1 MNFKGLVQS
10 VKGWLGKPLATP
22 DTDPNG
28 FFGNLTAL
36 PNPDPLL
43 RAMGHAD
50 RVYASI
56 MADAHV
62 VGDIRSIRGEFRSFE
77 YRVVTGQAD
86 DPRAEQA
93 RELCEVFLANVR
105 PNALADWM
113 EVMWQMNT
121 SVLTGYK
128 VHEPEWQIHASGN
141 PVLNGKL
148 LPSALL
154 DRPNR
159 RYKFDANGNT
169 LLISRGNLMGQAI
182 EPYQAIVSRHMATME
197 NPYGQALLSSCFWPW
212 TFKTGGW
219 RYFVKYCERHGLPW
233 PIGRYP
239 MGTQD
244 KDIDALG
251 DALSSMLESGYA
263 VVQEGTGV
271 ELLVPHA
278 TGSMLPQESLI
289 DRCNR
294 EMSKALTSQAMTS
307 ELQGVGSRAANE
319 VAAKRQSTVNDAD
332 RDIPAESMTQ
342 LFTFITLFNFG
353 SDVTPPRLEFF
364 KQEAAGLDRAE
375 AYDLA
380 RQMGARPSKKAML
393 EELAIPAAET
403 DDDALLPDAP
413 KPDAAPAPAP
423 APGQPV
429 VDNRPAPSGKQGE
442 GDQPPV
448 QFTAEQLQSL
458 RGWTFAKQL
467 GMTEAQAIELAASA
481 ADDVIERQVLD
492 PVYQMLARYEADGK
506 TLTQFRDDFADMVGG
521 LDDAGLREIVEQ
533 ALQIGMLRGAATDA
547 A

>member
-28 FFGNLTAL
+28 FFGNLAVL
-36 PNPDPLL
+36 PNPDPIL
-43 RAMGHAD
+43 RAMGQAD

-77 YRVVTGQAD
+77 YRVVTGQAE
-86 DPRAEQA
+86 DPRAEA
-93 RELCEVFLANVR
+93 AKELCEAFLANLR

-121 SVLTGYK
+121 CVLTGYK
-128 VHEPEWQIHASGN
+128 VHEPVWENFTSSN

-148 LPSALL
+148 LPTSLL
-154 DRPNR
+154 DRPGR

-169 LLISRGNLMGQAI
+169 LLISRGNLSGQPI
-182 EPYQAIVSRHMATME
+182 EPYQAIVSRHMATIE
-197 NPYGQALLSSCFWPW
+197 NPYGQALLSACFWPW

-239 MGTQD
+239 QGTQD
-244 KDIDALG
+244 QDIDALAE
-251 DALSSMLESGYA
+251 ALGGMLESGYA

-271 ELLVPHA
+271 ELLVPNA

-332 RDIPAESMTQ
+332 RDIPAESMSA
-342 LFTFITLFNFG
+342 LFRWITLFNFG
-353 SDVTPPRLEFF
+353 PDVPSPRLEFF
-364 KQEAAGLDRAE
+364 KQEAAGKDRAE
-375 AYDLA
+375 TYDLA

-403 DDDALLPDAP
+403 DDDALLPDAALQP
-413 KPDAAPAPAP
+413 TPAAPGGNTDPATTVDP
-423 APGQPV
+423 ANQP
-429 VDNRPAPSGKQGE
+429 AA
-442 GDQPPV
+442 
-448 QFTAEQLQSL
+448 QFTADQIQAL
-458 RGWTFAKQL
+458 RGWTFAKAIGL
-467 GMTEAQAIELAASA
+467 TEADAIELAAAA
-481 ADDVIERQVLD
+481 ADDVLERQVLA
-492 PVYQMLARYEADGK
+492 PVYQMLSRYEAEGK
-506 TLTQFRDDFADMVGG
+506 TLAQFRDDFGDLVGG
-521 LDDAGLREIVEQ
+521 IDDSGLREIVEQ
-533 ALQIGMLRGAATDA
+533 AMQFGLLQGAATDTP
-547 A
+547 

>member
-1 MNFKGLVQS
+1 MFNAKGLVQS
-10 VKGWLGKPLATP
+10 IKGWLGKPLATP
-22 DTDPNG
+22 ETDPNG
-28 FFGNLTAL
+28 FFGNLAVL
-36 PNPDPLL
+36 PNPDPIL
-43 RAMGHAD
+43 RAMGQAD
-50 RVYASI
+50 KVYASI

-93 RELCEVFLANVR
+93 RQRCEAFLANIR
-105 PNALADWM
+105 PNALSDWM

-128 VHEPEWQIHASGN
+128 VHEPEWQIYASGN
-141 PVLNGKL
+141 PLLNGKL
-148 LPSALL
+148 LPIKLM
-154 DRPNR
+154 DRPGR
-159 RYKFDANGNT
+159 RYKFDSHGET

-182 EPYQAIVSRHMATME
+182 EPYQAIVSRHMPTVE

-251 DALSSMLESGYA
+251 EALGSMLESGYA
-263 VVQEGTGV
+263 VVQEGNGV
-271 ELLVPHA
+271 ELLVPNA
-278 TGSMLPQESLI
+278 SGSQLPQENLI

-332 RDIPAESMTQ
+332 RDIPAESMSQ
-342 LFTFITLFNFG
+342 LFAFITLFNDG
-353 SDVTPPRLEFF
+353 PDVAPPRLEFF
-364 KQEAAGLDRAE
+364 KQEAAGKARAE
-375 AYDLA
+375 TYNLA
-380 RQMGARPSKKAML
+380 RQMGAKPSKKAML

-403 DDDALLPDAP
+403 DDDALLPDTKATAQQLP
-413 KPDAAPAPAP
+413 
-423 APGQPV
+423 PGGNQ
-429 VDNRPAPSGKQGE
+429 DNTSAFSADQIQALQGW
-442 GDQPPV
+442 
-448 QFTAEQLQSL
+448 S
-458 RGWTFAKQL
+458 FAKAL
-467 GMTEAQAIELAASA
+467 GLTEADAIELASAA
-481 ADDVIERQVLD
+481 ADDVIETQVFE
-492 PVYQMLARYEADGK
+492 PVYQMLSQYERDGK
-506 TLTQFRDDFADMVGG
+506 TLAQFRDDLGDMVGG
-521 LDDAGLREIVEQ
+521 LDDAGLREVVER
-533 ALQIGMLRGAATDA
+533 ALQIGMLRGAATNEQ
-547 A
+547 

>member
-22 DTDPNG
+22 DTDPSG
-28 FFGNLTAL
+28 FFGKLAVL
-36 PNPDPLL
+36 PNPDPIL

-93 RELCEVFLANVR
+93 KELGEAFLANVR
-105 PNALADWM
+105 PNALSDWM
-113 EVMWQMNT
+113 EVMWQMNS
-121 SVLTGYK
+121 SVLTGFK
-128 VHEPEWQIHASGN
+128 VHEPVWQVYSSGN
-141 PVLNGKL
+141 PILNGKL
-148 LPSALL
+148 LPIELL
-154 DRPNR
+154 DRPSR
-159 RYKFDANGNT
+159 RYKFDTYGNT
-169 LLISRGNLMGQAI
+169 LLISRGNLMGQPI
-182 EPYQAIVSRHMATME
+182 EPYQAIVSRHMATIE

-251 DALSSMLESGYA
+251 EALGSMLESGYA
-263 VVQEGTGV
+263 VVQEGNGV
-271 ELLVPHA
+271 ELLVPNA
-278 TGSMLPQESLI
+278 TGNMLPQESLI

-319 VAAKRQSTVNDAD
+319 VAAQRQSTVNDAD
-332 RDIPAESMTQ
+332 RDIPAESMSQ
-342 LFTFITLFNFG
+342 LLSWITLFNLG
-353 SDVTPPRLEFF
+353 PDVTPPRLEFY
-364 KQEAAGLDRAE
+364 KQKAAGKDRAE
-375 AYDLA
+375 AYDLV
-380 RQMGARPSKKAML
+380 RQMGAKPSKKAML

-403 DDDALLPDAP
+403 DDDALMPDAP
-413 KPDAAPAPAP
+413 TPAAVP

-429 VDNRPAPSGKQGE
+429 VDNRPAPGGKAGE
-442 GDQPPV
+442 GQGDQPPV

-467 GMTEAQAIELAASA
+467 GMTEAQAIELAAAA

>member
-1 MNFKGLVQS
+1 
-10 VKGWLGKPLATP
+10 
-22 DTDPNG
+22 
-28 FFGNLTAL
+28 
-36 PNPDPLL
+36 
-43 RAMGHAD
+43 
-50 RVYASI
+50 
-56 MADAHV
+56 
-62 VGDIRSIRGEFRSFE
+62 
-77 YRVVTGQAD
+77 
-86 DPRAEQA
+86 
-93 RELCEVFLANVR
+93 
-105 PNALADWM
+105 
-113 EVMWQMNT
+113 MWQMNS

-128 VHEPEWQIHASGN
+128 VHEPVWQIYSSGN
-141 PVLNGKL
+141 PILNGKL
-148 LPSALL
+148 LPVELL
-154 DRPNR
+154 DRPSR
-159 RYKFDANGNT
+159 RYKFDSYGNT

-182 EPYQAIVSRHMATME
+182 EPYQAVVSRHMATIE

-251 DALSSMLESGYA
+251 EALGSMLESGYA

-271 ELLVPHA
+271 ELLVPNA

-319 VAAKRQSTVNDAD
+319 VAAQRQSTVTDAD
-332 RDIPAESMTQ
+332 RDIPAESMSQ
-342 LFTFITLFNFG
+342 LLTWITLFNLG
-353 SDVTPPRLEFF
+353 PDVTPPRLEFF
-364 KQEAAGLDRAE
+364 KQKAAGKDRAE
-375 AYDLA
+375 TYDLA
-380 RQMGARPSKKAML
+380 RKMGAKPSKKAML

-413 KPDAAPAPAP
+413 KPPAAVPPGGTG
-423 APGQPV
+423 APG
-429 VDNRPAPSGKQGE
+429 APGTSGE
-442 GDQPPV
+442 QPPL
-448 QFTAEQLQSL
+448 QFSAEQLHAL

>member
-28 FFGNLTAL
+28 FFGTLAVL
-36 PNPDPLL
+36 PNPDPIL
-43 RAMGHAD
+43 RAMGQAD

-77 YRVVTGQAD
+77 FRIVTGQAD

-93 RELCEVFLANVR
+93 KELCEAFLANVR
-105 PNALADWM
+105 PNALSDWM
-113 EVMWQMNT
+113 EVMWQMNS

-128 VHEPEWQIHASGN
+128 VHEPVWQIYSSGN
-141 PVLNGKL
+141 PILNGKL
-148 LPSALL
+148 LPVELL
-154 DRPNR
+154 DRPSR
-159 RYKFDANGNT
+159 RYKFDSYGNT

-182 EPYQAIVSRHMATME
+182 EPYQAIVSRHMATIE

-251 DALSSMLESGYA
+251 EALGSMLESGYA

-271 ELLVPHA
+271 ELLVPNA

-319 VAAKRQSTVNDAD
+319 VAAQRQSTVTDAD
-332 RDIPAESMTQ
+332 RDIPAESMSQ
-342 LFTFITLFNFG
+342 LLTWITLFNLG
-353 SDVTPPRLEFF
+353 PDVTPPRLEFY
-364 KQEAAGLDRAE
+364 KQKAAGKDRAE
-375 AYDLA
+375 TYDLA
-380 RQMGARPSKKAML
+380 RKMGAKPSKKAML

-403 DDDALLPDAP
+403 DDDALFPDAP
-413 KPDAAPAPAP
+413 KPPAAVPPGGTGEP
-423 APGQPV
+423 GAPGTQ
-429 VDNRPAPSGKQGE
+429 
-442 GDQPPV
+442 GDQPQV
-448 QFTAEQLQSL
+448 QFTAEQLHAL

>member
-22 DTDPNG
+22 DSDPNG
-28 FFGNLTAL
+28 FFGNLAVL
-36 PNPDPLL
+36 PNPDPIL
-43 RAMGHAD
+43 RAMGQAD
-50 RVYASI
+50 RVYESI

-77 YRVVTGQAD
+77 YRVVTGQAE
-86 DPRAEQA
+86 DPRAEAAKQ
-93 RELCEVFLANVR
+93 LCETVLANLR
-105 PNALADWM
+105 PNALSDWM

-121 SVLTGYK
+121 SVLRGYK
-128 VHEPEWQIHASGN
+128 VHEPVWDNYISAN

-148 LPSALL
+148 LPIEFL

-159 RYKFDANGNT
+159 RYKFDANSNT
-169 LLISRGNLMGQAI
+169 LLISRGNLSGQLI
-182 EPYQAIVSRHMATME
+182 EPYQAVVSRHMATTE

-239 MGTQD
+239 QGTQD

-251 DALSSMLESGYA
+251 EALGGMLESGYA
-263 VVQEGTGV
+263 VVQEGSGV
-271 ELLVPHA
+271 ELLVPNA
-278 TGSMLPQESLI
+278 SGNMLPQESLI

-332 RDIPAESMTQ
+332 RDIPAESMST
-342 LFTFITLFNFG
+342 LFRWITLFNFG
-353 SDVTPPRLEFF
+353 PDVPSPRLEFF
-364 KQEAAGLDRAE
+364 KQEAAGKDRAE
-375 AYDLA
+375 TYDLA

-403 DDDALLPDAP
+403 DDDALLPDAAP
-413 KPDAAPAPAP
+413 QPEPAAPGGKSAPTNPP
-423 APGQPV
+423 A
-429 VDNRPAPSGKQGE
+429 
-442 GDQPPV
+442 V
-448 QFTAEQLQSL
+448 QFTADQLQAL
-458 RGWTFAKQL
+458 RGWTFAKAMGL
-467 GMTEAQAIELAASA
+467 TEADAIELAAAA
-481 ADDVIERQVLD
+481 ADDELERQVLA
-492 PVYQMLARYEADGK
+492 PVYQMLTRYEDEGK
-506 TLTQFRDDFADMVGG
+506 TLEQFRDDLAELAGG
-521 LDDAGLREIVEQ
+521 IDDSGLREIVEQ
-533 ALQIGMLRGAATDA
+533 SLQFGLLQGAATDNP
-547 A
+547 